1 MKVLSFKAVFNAP
14 VVEIPGQVRGFRG
27 KRVFQNLIQRLLSE
41 MMDHMLDGTVQFQEK
56 KLVLQESLALE
67 TGADILLVGIEEQLA
82 EGCTNH
88 HHGDEQEPQA
98 GGSRRKGRFQSV
110 SS

>member
-1 MKVLSFKAVFNAP
+1 MKVLYFKVAFHSP

-56 KLVLQESLALE
+56 QLVLEEGLALE
-67 TGADILLVGIEEQLA
+67 MGADVLLVGIEE
-82 EGCTNH
+82 
-88 HHGDEQEPQA
+88 
-98 GGSRRKGRFQSV
+98 
-110 SS
+110 

>member
-1 MKVLSFKAVFNAP
+1 
-14 VVEIPGQVRGFRG
+14 
-27 KRVFQNLIQRLLSE
+27 

-67 TGADILLVGIEEQLA
+67 TGADILLVGIEEQQA
-82 EGCTNH
+82 EGCTDH
-88 HHGDEQEPQA
+88 HHDDEQEPRP